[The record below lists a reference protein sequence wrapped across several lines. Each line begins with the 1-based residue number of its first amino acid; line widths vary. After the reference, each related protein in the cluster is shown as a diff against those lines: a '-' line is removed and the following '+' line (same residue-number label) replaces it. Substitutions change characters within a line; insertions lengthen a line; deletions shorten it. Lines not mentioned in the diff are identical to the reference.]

1 MAVSLKLANVWRV
14 IKDVDLKAIR
24 ASVDARFDFWIV
36 SDDVELAR
44 QLGALFSPGDRDAV
58 HPWIATL
65 AARDVTVG
73 AVEPSVAILVSR
85 HADLSAD
92 LARVRSAMASHRVP
106 TIAVIVGDRSGTADV
121 PRRDESARVAVP
133 RLDEVTRPAVADAVL
148 ANMPIDL
155 RMAVARQL
163 PALRLG
169 VMNAVIDDTARANAS
184 YALTTGLA
192 EAIPVLTA
200 PMNIGDMII
209 LTKNQLLMSYRIAL
223 MSGRDG
229 EPRALMTEILGVLGG
244 GLLFRQAARQ
254 LVGLIP
260 VLGLL
265 PKIAIAYGGTWAIG
279 KAMLLWATE
288 GREVTVDVVRTYSQE
303 GLMRGRE
310 VATTLMEKAR
320 EAPSAHRG
328 RWDRLRQLVPGLG
341 RRRER

>member
-1 MAVSLKLANVWRV
+1 MAASLKLANVWRV
-14 IKDVDLKAIR
+14 IKDVDLRAIR
-24 ASVDARFDFWIV
+24 ESIDARFDFWIV
-36 SDDVELAR
+36 ADDPALAR
-44 QLGALFSPGDRDAV
+44 RLGALISPGDDESV

-65 AARDVTVG
+65 GPDEVSAG
-73 AVEPSVAILVSR
+73 GVEPTVAILVSR
-85 HADLSAD
+85 HADLSPA
-92 LARVRSAMASHRVP
+92 LARVRHDLAARRVP
-106 TIAVIVGDRSGTADV
+106 TVAVIVGDRSGTADV
-121 PRRDESARVAVP
+121 PRRDEAARVAVP
-133 RLDEVTRPAVADAVL
+133 RLDEVTRPVVADAVL
-148 ANMPIDL
+148 ANMPLDQ
-155 RMAVARQL
+155 RTAVARQL
-163 PALRLG
+163 PALRLA

-200 PMNIGDMII
+200 PLNIGDMII

-229 EPRALMTEILGVLGG
+229 DPRSLMAEILGVLGG

-279 KAMLLWATE
+279 KAMMLWATE
-288 GREVTVDVVRTYSQE
+288 GREVTVDVVRSYSQE
-303 GLMRGRE
+303 GLARGRQ
-310 VATTLMEKAR
+310 VASTMMEKAR
-320 EAPSAHRG
+320 ETPVTHRG

-341 RRRER
+341 RRE

>member
-1 MAVSLKLANVWRV
+1 MAASLKLANVWRV
-14 IKDVDLKAIR
+14 MKDVDLRAIR
-24 ASVDARFDFWIV
+24 ESVDARFDFWFV
-36 SDDVELAR
+36 SDDVALAR
-44 QLGALFSPGDRDAV
+44 ELGALVSPGDAEAI

-65 AARDVTVG
+65 APSDAKPG
-73 AVEPSVAILVSR
+73 AVTPTVAVLVSR
-85 HADLSAD
+85 HADLSSG
-92 LARVRSAMASHRVP
+92 LARVRGDMAAHRVP
-106 TIAVIVGDRSGTADV
+106 VVAVIVGDRSGTADV
-121 PRRDESARVAVP
+121 PRQDEAARVAVP
-133 RLDEVTRPAVADAVL
+133 RLDEVTRPAIADVIL
-148 ANMPIDL
+148 ADMPLDL

-163 PALRLG
+163 PVLRIP

-184 YALTTGLA
+184 FALTTGLA

-200 PMNIGDMII
+200 PLNIGDMII

-229 EPRALMTEILGVLGG
+229 EPRSLMAEIVGVLGG

-288 GREVTVDVVRTYSQE
+288 GREVTVDVVRGYSQE
-303 GLMRGRE
+303 GLSRGRQ
-310 VATTLMEKAR
+310 VATTMMEKAR
-320 EAPSAHRG
+320 EVPGAHRG
-328 RWDRLRQLVPGLG
+328 RWERLRQLVPGLG
-341 RRRER
+341 RR